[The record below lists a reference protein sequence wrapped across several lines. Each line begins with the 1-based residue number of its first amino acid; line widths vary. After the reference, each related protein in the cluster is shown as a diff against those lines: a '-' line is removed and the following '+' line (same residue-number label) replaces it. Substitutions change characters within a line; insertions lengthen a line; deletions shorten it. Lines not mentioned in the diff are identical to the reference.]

1 MKIDRDL
8 TTKLAYTANLANTIN
23 GGMVETKVSF
33 NKSEDHYMV
42 NVDVPGIDSEA
53 LKIEINNDLILVFLQ
68 LENQSEQ
75 PFNYLMKYFK
85 IPYEVDAEQI
95 YADYKAQQL
104 HIVMPFKELKD
115 GYWRSV
121 EINS

>member
-1 MKIDRDL
+1 
-8 TTKLAYTANLANTIN
+8 AYTANIANTIN

-33 NKSEDHYMV
+33 NKNEDHYIV
-42 NVDVPGIDSEA
+42 NVRVPGIERDT
-53 LKIEINNDLILVFLQ
+53 LKVEINNDLVLVFLQ
-68 LENQSEQ
+68 LESGSEE
-75 PFNYLMKYFK
+75 PFNYLLKYFK
-85 IPYEVDAEQI
+85 IPFEVDAEQI
-95 YADYKAQQL
+95 WADYEAPQL